1 MYIVFFLK
9 FGTHNTNLGGVGDS
23 EYLNLLSHERRGF
36 PTNENNRSKGS
47 EARYLGF
54 TVSVSCK
61 SEVWGGD
68 FCLVSLMRVSQGK
81 NQAVSNGG
89 SYL

>member
-9 FGTHNTNLGGVGDS
+9 FGTHNTNLGGGGDS

-47 EARYLGF
+47 EARYLGGRDMLASHCYCNKLPQ
-54 TVSVSCK
+54 T
-61 SEVWGGD
+61 
-68 FCLVSLMRVSQGK
+68 Q
-81 NQAVSNGG
+81 
-89 SYL
+89 